1 MSSSSSNSAG
11 NMVFGLD
18 CVDTDEQA
26 SIQSSCKE
34 AKARAQHETQT
45 ACLLEV
51 MHFESKHGMP
61 SAQIRVAVLENAGL
75 QLDLEGGNAQFL
87 GLTEQHH
94 PLLQALQIKGLALQF
109 YTWKL
114 ELAPRSKR

>member
-61 SAQIRVAVLENAGL
+61 SAHIRVAVLENA
-75 QLDLEGGNAQFL
+75 

-94 PLLQALQIKGLALQF
+94 PLLQALQIKGLAPSF
-109 YTWKL
+109 T
-114 ELAPRSKR
+114 AGS